1 MVRRS
6 VHRTTV
12 KWSLVIFGY
21 MCTCHYVFVSVVTEL
36 LETLLFLSF
45 YNGAVRNECWTR
57 MICVLCFD
65 EIWGTSCFCPFPW
78 FIIIIII
85 FVSCAL
91 SYEMT
96 FVGQVGGR
104 EELLVLCSMIIVLLH
119 ITNYSLITIF
129 THKYR
134 CLE

>member
-1 MVRRS
+1 MFLS
-6 VHRTTV
+6 L
-12 KWSLVIFGY
+12 SLVYYF
-21 MCTCHYVFVSVVTEL
+21 F
-36 LETLLFLSF
+36 F
-45 YNGAVRNECWTR
+45 
-57 MICVLCFD
+57 
-65 EIWGTSCFCPFPW
+65 
-78 FIIIIII
+78 